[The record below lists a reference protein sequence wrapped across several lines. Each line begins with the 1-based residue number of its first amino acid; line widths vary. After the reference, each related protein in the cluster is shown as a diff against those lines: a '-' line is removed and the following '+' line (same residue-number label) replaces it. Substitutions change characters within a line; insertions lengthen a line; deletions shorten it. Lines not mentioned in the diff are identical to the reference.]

1 MQYLVYFAVAM
12 PLLQGWLFWTTAGK
26 PQPPPM
32 VHSFADSLDERAA
45 AAAKDKH
52 ERRQVAD
59 QNTTGAFA
67 QKTLT
72 NKKTIVSGSIQMPH
86 N

>member
-1 MQYLVYFAVAM
+1 MQYLVYFAVAT
-12 PLLQGWLFWTTAGK
+12 PLLLGWLFWTTAGK

-32 VHSFADSLDERAA
+32 FHSFADSLDERAA

-52 ERRQVAD
+52 ERREVAD
-59 QNTTGAFA
+59 QNTTRTFT

-72 NKKTIVSGSIQMPH
+72 NKKQL
-86 N
+86 